1 MNRITPFGTENFVIV
16 PTIFLSKLLV
26 PKFIACRPD
35 QATRECAAVFG
46 TENFVIVPIIF
57 LSKLLVPKLLK
68 ILKSLF
74 RLPPE
79 CPMAHSKGGGKR
91 KILIQTRES

>member
-1 MNRITPFGTENFVIV
+1 MNRITQ
-16 PTIFLSKLLV
+16 
-26 PKFIACRPD
+26 FIACRPD

-46 TENFVIVPIIF
+46 TENFVIVTTIS
-57 LSKLLVPKLLK
+57 LSKFLVPKLLK

-79 CPMAHSKGGGKR
+79 CPMANSKGGGKR
-91 KILIQTRES
+91 KILIQTRFSCRWQIQRAGASEKS

>member
-1 MNRITPFGTENFVIV
+1 MKSFRGLEAVGCGHLIGTVDWGQ
-16 PTIFLSKLLV
+16 
-26 PKFIACRPD
+26 R
-35 QATRECAAVFG
+35 AAV
-46 TENFVIVPIIF
+46 I
-57 LSKLLVPKLLK
+57 LK

-91 KILIQTRES
+91 KILIQTR